1 METMLLLGAEPD
13 NADVELVL
21 RGDLLDGTPFEASDC
36 ILIVRVGD
44 LDGDGDVD
52 AADLVSLLAAWGP
65 CPPASDCDADLSE
78 DGKVGVGDMIILFD
92 NWGS

>member
-1 METMLLLGAEPD
+1 M
-13 NADVELVL
+13 
-21 RGDLLDGTPFEASDC
+21 
-36 ILIVRVGD
+36 GD